1 MKFILPIV
9 IVAAFV
15 VPARADDCSEFRHA
29 VRERDA
35 ARLLL
40 MEEAVQEEAIGELM
54 GELALASI
62 RVEQLAEILVASQGD
77 PRAADILQWLDEADN
92 TLAHVS
98 GAASALG
105 TGPQD
110 PSTSNLREKALLVEF
125 AIEETREALVYML
138 CP

>member
-1 MKFILPIV
+1 M
-9 IVAAFV
+9 
-15 VPARADDCSEFRHA
+15 
-29 VRERDA
+29 
-35 ARLLL
+35 LLRF
-40 MEEAVQEEAIGELM
+40 EGNQV
-54 GELALASI
+54 
-62 RVEQLAEILVASQGD
+62 
-77 PRAADILQWLDEADN
+77 LQWLDEADN

>member
-40 MEEAVQEEAIGELM
+40 MEEAAQEDAIGELM
-54 GELALASI
+54 GELALAGI
-62 RVEQLAEILVASQGD
+62 RVERLAETLVASQGD
-77 PRAADILQWLDEADN
+77 PLAADILQWLDEADS
-92 TLAHVS
+92 TLANVS

-110 PSTSNLREKALLVEF
+110 PSTSNLREKALLVQF